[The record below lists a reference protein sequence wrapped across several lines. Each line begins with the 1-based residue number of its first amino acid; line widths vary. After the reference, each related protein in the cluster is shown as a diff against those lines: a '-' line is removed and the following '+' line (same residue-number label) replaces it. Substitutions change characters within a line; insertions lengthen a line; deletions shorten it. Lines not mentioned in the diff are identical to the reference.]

1 MIPEKYKSRKL
12 WVTILAGALIGVLE
26 AAGADPDRET
36 IAGIVALALGYDV
49 TQGAVDFVEK
59 RNNVTSGTM

>member
-12 WVTILAGALIGVLE
+12 WVTIGAAVIIAGLE
-26 AAGADPDRET
+26 AAGVDVDKET

-49 TQGAVDFVEK
+49 TQGAVDFVGK
-59 RNNVTSGTM
+59 RNGE

>member
-12 WVTILAGALIGVLE
+12 WVTIGAAVLIAGLE
-26 AAGADPDRET
+26 AAGVDVDREA

-49 TQGAVDFVEK
+49 TQGAVDFVGK
-59 RNNVTSGTM
+59 RNGE

>member
-12 WVTILAGALIGVLE
+12 WVTIGAAAIIAGLE
-26 AAGADPDRET
+26 AAGVDVDKET

-49 TQGAVDFVEK
+49 TQGAVDAVAK
-59 RNNVTSGTM
+59 RNGE